1 MYSDVRYST
10 FVRSLDSSVL
20 ESPAE
25 CLDQVVVEFIV
36 NMFVPVGFVPLSCIL
51 YWRQNLV
58 NRTYRNLV
66 GRTLLSV
73 CYRPRYFTKRLLGIS
88 SSEQTEAVHASMY
101 FANTKETTGKM

>member
-25 CLDQVVVEFIV
+25 CLDQVLVEFIV
-36 NMFVPVGFVPLSCIL
+36 NILVGFVPLSCIL
-51 YWRQNLV
+51 YWSPNLV

-66 GRTLLSV
+66 SRTFLSAF
-73 CYRPRYFTKRLLGIS
+73 YRPLYFTKSLLGIS